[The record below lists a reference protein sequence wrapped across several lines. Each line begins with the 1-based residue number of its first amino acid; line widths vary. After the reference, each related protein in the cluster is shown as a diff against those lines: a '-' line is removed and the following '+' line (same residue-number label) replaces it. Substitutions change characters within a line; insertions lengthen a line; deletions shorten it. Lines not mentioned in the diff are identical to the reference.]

1 MCSDENPT
9 TIPCTPSQILNFL
22 IFKYKQ
28 IPTVYQMFESSLE
41 NGREKISKQREKLSP
56 EEMELIHETED
67 SILNNI
73 IGTTTEI

>member
-1 MCSDENPT
+1 
-9 TIPCTPSQILNFL
+9 
-22 IFKYKQ
+22 
-28 IPTVYQMFESSLE
+28 MFESSLE